1 MAINGINTEQTKA
14 PRRLFGLLPPK
25 KQAVDPDSTNRGK
38 PIGSNTDMIRLMG
51 YKGMTNDQE
60 AFIILKDADDG
71 YADILSIQGQA
82 LNTMSGN
89 AKRALLL
96 GFDNFLQV
104 YLEDMKIIATPF
116 QVDTSLQQS
125 YEMQMYAEVSQEL
138 RYARDPRIIDQLKTR
153 LKYINNQIALQ
164 KQADEFLFNEE
175 YFLLYFG
182 KTRQEI
188 YNNRQNLISWGGKTL
203 ILSPFHDLKKKENVL
218 KRINNLN
225 TKKG

>member
-1 MAINGINTEQTKA
+1 MAINGINQTQPQVK
-14 PRRLFGLLPPK
+14 RRFFGLLPGKPT
-25 KQAVDPDSTNRGK
+25 VNDPDSTNRGK

-51 YKGMTNDQE
+51 YKGLTNDRE

-82 LNTMSGN
+82 LNTMSDN
-89 AKRALLL
+89 AKRSLLL

-116 QVDTSLQQS
+116 QVDTGLQQS
-125 YEMQMYAEVSQEL
+125 YERQMYAEVSQEL
-138 RYARDPRIIDQLKTR
+138 RYAQDSRLIRQLKTR
-153 LKYINNQIALQ
+153 LKYIDNQINLQ
-164 KQADEFLFNEE
+164 KEAEEWLFNEE

-203 ILSPFHDLKKKENVL
+203 ILSPFDDIQKKENVL